1 MKHSNQYDWNVTRK
15 FSWGHIVAFVA
26 LIFMSYV
33 MYMGVFYSN
42 GGDFIKAALAVA
54 GIDVLILGVFI
65 GAQLFKGTDTKFDR
79 CIIFERIL
87 ICLCPVVFV
96 LAMMSY
102 NHFWGVY
109 GQRQEIE
116 KQFNEAIAKSGSM
129 FDEYDQYVD
138 ERLDNYSKRLG
149 RLRSAGVITGNQQQ
163 NYYLTLQLQL
173 RNKDQQQIEEQARKW
188 IEKANTGASVWNA
201 FLIGNLNQISTAVK
215 GWEETLDEYSRPMLS
230 NELAEPKEAELAKV
244 PKTPGSKSGYNT
256 GKKQQNKYPEH
267 NSKTFREK
275 SGTGTKESQ
284 SPGYTYLSINENGFD
299 WEEEKILSFSEV
311 RSAGGLREDLFAEL
325 QKKYSEDKGLQFNT
339 IWTGLI
345 LFAMLLFPYLL
356 QRRNTR
362 AHGYYH
368 LLPARNNAHRPRQGA
383 YPNRNYYD
391 GNVHMPPLP
400 GSGACPSNGQQYPP
414 KQNYGGDSD
423 IYSGTM

>member
-15 FSWGHIVAFVA
+15 FSWGHIVAFIA

-33 MYMGVFYSN
+33 MYMGAFYSN

-65 GAQLFKGTDTKFDR
+65 SAQLFKGTDEKFDR

-109 GQRQEIE
+109 SQRQEIE

-138 ERLDNYSKRLG
+138 ERLDNYSKRLE
-149 RLRSAGVITGNQQQ
+149 RLRSAGVITANQQQ

-173 RNKDQQQIEEQARKW
+173 RNKDQQQIEGQARKW
-188 IEKANTGASVWNA
+188 IDKANTGASVWNA

-230 NELAEPKEAELAKV
+230 NELAEPKAAEPAA
-244 PKTPGSKSGYNT
+244 PKTPGGKSGR
-256 GKKQQNKYPEH
+256 KQKNKYPEH
-267 NSKTFREK
+267 NSQTFRGK
-275 SGTGTKESQ
+275 PGTGTKESQ
-284 SPGYTYLSINENGFD
+284 SPGNTVFNGID
-299 WEEEKILSFSEV
+299 WEDEKILSFSEV

-368 LLPARNNAHRPRQGA
+368 LLPARNNTPGPRQGA
-383 YPNRNYYD
+383 YPNGNCYN
-391 GNVHMPPLP
+391 GNVHIPPLP
-400 GSGACPSNGQQYPP
+400 GSGVYPPNGQQYPP
-414 KQNYGGDSD
+414 KQNYSGDSD